1 MIWVPFV
8 ASGLALFVILVFAI
22 SLLKKPQGNEKMREI
37 SSLIQDGAQ
46 TFLKREY
53 SYVFIVVGI
62 VALFLVLL
70 GRRGLD
76 VNWRTAVCFV
86 IGTIASALSG
96 YLAMSIGTKANCR
109 TAEAARTGLK
119 EALSVSFT
127 GGATTGL
134 VVVGIGLLGLSG
146 VFVLFGG
153 DPTAINGYA
162 MGASLFALFARAGGG
177 IYTKGA
183 DMGADLVGKV
193 EQNIPEDD
201 PRNPAVIADNVGDN
215 VGDTAG
221 LGADLLESY
230 VESIIAAIAIGTSL
244 LVVRGSLVRLPLSL
258 ASWGIVSSIIGALW
272 VKSGRVRD
280 PQNALNSGVY
290 LSAVLMILGGF
301 FILRA
306 SGIEYIDSAQR
317 FSAMG
322 LLWCIIAGVISGII
336 IGLVSEFYT
345 SYKYKPTKELAKSAV
360 RGPAVMVVNGLGLGM
375 GSTLIPVVIIGI
387 SILVGYKSGG
397 IYGIALASFGMLSIL
412 GITLAVDSYGPVA
425 DNAGGIAQMAELPEE
440 VRKITDSLDAVGN
453 TTAAIGKGFAIGSAA
468 FAAVGLFVAYL
479 ATINRFAQ
487 APVRLS
493 LTDPWLVVGLLVGGM
508 IPYLFGSLLAGGVG
522 RVAEKIIDEVRRQFK
537 EIRGLIEGKAT
548 PDVSRCVDIAT
559 KGAIKSMMLPGI
571 LVIVIPVLVGV
582 FLGPVVLAGVLM
594 GALVTGL
601 VLAIQCANTGAALD
615 NAKKYIEN
623 GALGGKGTEA
633 HKAAVIGDTVGDPL
647 KDTIGPSINILIK
660 LMTVISLVLA
670 PLFVR

>member
-1 MIWVPFV
+1 MMWIPFA
-8 ASGLALFVILVFAI
+8 ASGLALLIIAIFAFG
-22 SLLKKPQGNEKMREI
+22 LLKKPQGNEKMKEI
-37 SSLIQDGAQ
+37 SSLIQHGAT

-53 SYVFIVVGI
+53 SYVSIVVI
-62 VALFLVLL
+62 IFAIFLVML
-70 GRRGLD
+70 GRMGLD
-76 VNWRTAVCFV
+76 VNWQTGVAFV
-86 IGTIASALSG
+86 IGVVASAVSG
-96 YLAMSIGTKANCR
+96 YLAMSIGTRANSR
-109 TAEAARTGLK
+109 TAEAARVGLK

-134 VVVGIGLLGLSG
+134 TVVGIGLLGLSI
-146 VFVLFGG
+146 VYILFGG
-153 DPTAINGYA
+153 KPTAINGYA
-162 MGASLFALFARAGGG
+162 MGASLLALFARAGGG
-177 IYTKGA
+177 IFTKGA

-201 PRNPAVIADNVGDN
+201 PRNPGVIADNVGDN

-230 VESIIAAIAIGTSL
+230 VESIIATIAIGAALFTI
-244 LVVRGSLVRLPLSL
+244 RGSLTTLPFLL
-258 ASWGIVSSIIGALW
+258 ASWGIVSSIVGMLW
-272 VKSGRVRD
+272 VKSGRVKD
-280 PQNALNSGVY
+280 PENALNSGVY
-290 LSAVLMILGGF
+290 ISAILMILGSF
-301 FILRA
+301 FILRG
-306 SGIEYIDSAQR
+306 SGIEYIDGGKT
-317 FSAMG
+317 FYAMG
-322 LLWCIIAGVISGII
+322 LLWSVIAGLVSGII

-345 SYKYKPTKELAKSAV
+345 SYKYKPTRNLSNSAA
-360 RGPAVMVVNGLGLGM
+360 RGPAVVVVDAIGLGM
-375 GSTLIPVVIIGI
+375 GSTLIPVVVIGA
-387 SILVGYKSGG
+387 SILVGYTSGG
-397 IYGIALASFGMLSIL
+397 MYGIALASFGMLSIL

-425 DNAGGIAQMAELPEE
+425 DNAGGIAQMSNLPEK
-440 VRKITDSLDAVGN
+440 VRKITDSLDSVGN

-479 ATINRFAQ
+479 ATINRFSTE
-487 APVRLS
+487 PITLS
-493 LTDPWLVVGLLVGGM
+493 LTDPWLIVGLLIGGM
-508 IPYLFGSLLAGGVG
+508 IPYLFGSLLAGGVS

-537 EIRGLIEGKAT
+537 EIKGLMEGKT
-548 PDVSRCVDIAT
+548 KPDVGTCVDIAT
-559 KGAIKSMMLPGI
+559 RGAIKNMMLPGI
-571 LVIVIPVLVGV
+571 LVIAVPVLIGY

-615 NAKKYIEN
+615 NAKKYIEK
-623 GALGGKGTEA
+623 GHLGGKGTDA

>member
-1 MIWVPFV
+1 MWIPFV
-8 ASGLALFVILVFAI
+8 ASGLALITILIFSI

-37 SSLIQDGAQ
+37 SSLIQSGAR

-53 SYVFIVVGI
+53 FFVFIVVVVFTI
-62 VALFLVLL
+62 FLILL
-70 GRRGLD
+70 GRTGLD
-76 VNWRTAVCFV
+76 VDWRTAVSFV
-86 IGTIASALSG
+86 TGAVASAISG
-96 YLAMSIGTKANCR
+96 YLAMSVGTRANSR
-109 TAEAARTGLK
+109 TTEAARKGLK

-134 VVVGIGLLGLSG
+134 AVVGIGLLGLSA
-146 VFVLFGG
+146 VFIVFKA
-153 DPTAINGYA
+153 DPVAISGYA

-230 VESIIAAIAIGTSL
+230 VESIIATIAIAASL
-244 LVVRGSLVRLPLSL
+244 IVLRGSLILLPIML
-258 ASWGIVSSIIGALW
+258 ASWGIVCSIIGALW
-272 VKSGRVRD
+272 VKSGIVKD
-280 PQNALNSGVY
+280 PQNTLNSGVY
-290 LSAVLMILGGF
+290 ISAVLMILGSF
-301 FILRA
+301 FILRM
-306 SGIEYIDSAQR
+306 SGVKYIDENIT
-317 FSAMG
+317 FSAMP
-322 LLWCIIAGVISGII
+322 LLWCIVAGVASGII

-345 SYKYKPTKELAKSAV
+345 SYKYRPTRELAKAAK
-360 RGPAVMVVNGLGLGM
+360 RGPAVVIVGGLGLGM

-387 SILVGYKSGG
+387 SILLGYKFGG
-397 IYGIALASFGMLSIL
+397 VYGIALASFGMLSIL

-425 DNAGGIAQMAELPEE
+425 DNAGGIAQMAELPES

-487 APVRLS
+487 EPIRLS
-493 LTDPWLVVGLLVGGM
+493 LTDPWLIVGLLFGGM
-508 IPYLFGSLLAGGVG
+508 IPFLFGSLLAGGVEK
-522 RVAEKIIDEVRRQFK
+522 VAGKIIDEVRRQFK
-537 EIRGLIEGKAT
+537 EITGLMEGTAS
-548 PDVSRCVDIAT
+548 PDVSSCVDIAT
-559 KGAIKSMMLPGI
+559 KGAIKSMLLPGI
-571 LVIVIPVLVGV
+571 LVIVIPILVGL

-601 VLAIQCANTGAALD
+601 VLAIQFANSGAALD
-615 NAKKYIEN
+615 NAKKYIEG

>member
-1 MIWVPFV
+1 
-8 ASGLALFVILVFAI
+8 
-22 SLLKKPQGNEKMREI
+22 
-37 SSLIQDGAQ
+37 
-46 TFLKREY
+46 
-53 SYVFIVVGI
+53 
-62 VALFLVLL
+62 
-70 GRRGLD
+70 
-76 VNWRTAVCFV
+76 
-86 IGTIASALSG
+86 
-96 YLAMSIGTKANCR
+96 
-109 TAEAARTGLK
+109 
-119 EALSVSFT
+119 
-127 GGATTGL
+127 
-134 VVVGIGLLGLSG
+134 
-146 VFVLFGG
+146 
-153 DPTAINGYA
+153 
-162 MGASLFALFARAGGG
+162 
-177 IYTKGA
+177 
-183 DMGADLVGKV
+183 
-193 EQNIPEDD
+193 
-201 PRNPAVIADNVGDN
+201 
-215 VGDTAG
+215 
-221 LGADLLESY
+221 LLESY
-230 VESIIAAIAIGTSL
+230 VESIIAAIAIGASL
-244 LVVRGSLVRLPLSL
+244 YVMRGSLVILPFSL

-290 LSAVLMILGGF
+290 LSAVLMILGSF

-317 FSAMG
+317 FSAIG
-322 LLWCIIAGVISGII
+322 LIWCIIAGVISGIV

-345 SYKYKPTKELAKSAV
+345 SYKYKPTKELAKSAA
-360 RGPAVMVVNGLGLGM
+360 RGPAVMVVNGIGLGM
-375 GSTLIPVVIIGI
+375 GSTLIPVVIIGV

-397 IYGIALASFGMLSIL
+397 TYGIALASFGMLSIL

-487 APVRLS
+487 APVQLS
-493 LTDPWLVVGLLVGGM
+493 LTDPWLVVGLLFGGM

-522 RVAEKIIDEVRRQFK
+522 RVAERIIDEVRRQFK

-571 LVIVIPVLVGV
+571 LVIVIPVLIGV